1 MITLDMPIDVRAYVL
16 EFQARIKGTKR
27 VGQYNQQQAIIDII
41 RDHRDSHDDSPKNKE
56 EEHSKTEET

>member
-16 EFQARIKGTKR
+16 VFQAKIKGQR

-41 RDHRDSHDDSPKNKE
+41 RDHRDSHEDLHRNKE
-56 EEHSKTEET
+56 GAPLKTEEP